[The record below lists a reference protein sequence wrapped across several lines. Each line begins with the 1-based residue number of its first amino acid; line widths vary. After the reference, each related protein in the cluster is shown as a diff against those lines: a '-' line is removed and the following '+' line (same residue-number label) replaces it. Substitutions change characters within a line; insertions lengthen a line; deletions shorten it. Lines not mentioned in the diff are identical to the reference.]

1 MENEYGSYSACDHL
15 YTRHLRDEFIKH
27 LGKEVLLFTTDGDGV
42 NYLNC
47 GTVDGVYATV
57 DFGSGER
64 NKFFLNPFRGE
75 FFWFYEVQRVDIFF
89 ENGRKL
95 TSLVIGLYWT
105 QHLN

>member
-1 MENEYGSYSACDHL
+1 MTMLFCIAESEIKVIHTYIHYIQVENEYGSYSACDHL
-15 YTRHLRDEFIKH
+15 YTRHLRDEFIKY

-64 NKFFLNPFRGE
+64 NKCFLNPHN
-75 FFWFYEVQRVDIFF
+75 
-89 ENGRKL
+89 EN
-95 TSLVIGLYWT
+95 
-105 QHLN
+105 QH

>member
-1 MENEYGSYSACDHL
+1 MNSSRCLVSPCLCLGPEQRRGGVRTFTINSNITNLSGL
-15 YTRHLRDEFIKH
+15 YTLIW
-27 LGKEVLLFTTDGDGV
+27 KEINHF
-42 NYLNC
+42 
-47 GTVDGVYATV
+47 VY
-57 DFGSGER
+57 
-64 NKFFLNPFRGE
+64 NPFRGE